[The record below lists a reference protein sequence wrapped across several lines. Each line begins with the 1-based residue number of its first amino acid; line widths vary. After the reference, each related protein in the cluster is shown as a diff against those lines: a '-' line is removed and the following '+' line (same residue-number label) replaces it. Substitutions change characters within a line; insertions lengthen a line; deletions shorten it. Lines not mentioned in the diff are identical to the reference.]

1 MIPVITA
8 GPRCEAQALLRF
20 TVEVPAVSK
29 DAGGHRRERG

>member
-8 GPRCEAQALLRF
+8 GPRCGPLSVLRF